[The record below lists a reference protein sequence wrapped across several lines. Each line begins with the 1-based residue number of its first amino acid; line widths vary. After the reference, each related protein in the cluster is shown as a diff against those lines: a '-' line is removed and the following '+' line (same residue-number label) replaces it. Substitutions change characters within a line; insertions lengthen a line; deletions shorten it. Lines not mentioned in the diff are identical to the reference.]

1 MLGWWFWDTVMTFIF
16 QIALFTV
23 PDNSFIPS
31 IRYEFSR
38 IFKSLIAFSKNWS
51 SSSDVNRLS
60 NDAVFLRSARVTFFA
75 IFLFPEKMFPEK
87 KFFPERFLVTNFYFS
102 NLLKKVL
109 RSITIYCNSY
119 FVSYILFTYYLNDA
133 DGFFD
138 VFLTNLF

>member
-1 MLGWWFWDTVMTFIF
+1 MFFIF

-38 IFKSLIAFSKNWS
+38 IFKSLMAYSKNWS
-51 SSSDVNRLS
+51 SSSDVSRLS
-60 NDAVFLRSARVTFFA
+60 NDAGSLSSARVTFFA
-75 IFLFPEKMFPEK
+75 IFLFPEKMFREK
-87 KFFPERFLVTNFYFS
+87 KIFTERFFVTYFIS
-102 NLLKKVL
+102 VYWKKFCVQL
-109 RSITIYCNSY
+109 PSTAI
-119 FVSYILFTYYLNDA
+119 VILFFTYYLNDA

>member
-38 IFKSLIAFSKNWS
+38 IFKSLMAFSKNWS
-51 SSSDVNRLS
+51 SSSDVSRLS
-60 NDAVFLRSARVTFFA
+60 NDAGSLPSARVTFFA

-87 KFFPERFLVTNFYFS
+87 IFFPERFFVTYFIS
-102 NLLKKVL
+102 VIYWKKFCVQL
-109 RSITIYCNSY
+109 PSTAI
-119 FVSYILFTYYLNDA
+119 VILFLTYYLNDA